1 MKRRIIGLL
10 IALCLVGTLFTA
22 CSQDAPSGN
31 SGSASQSSSN
41 GGEEYIATVKSKY
54 ADVTDAPTFK
64 IGFTHTPPSDTLSAA
79 YHRVLDYTAAEFG
92 CEMMYGEIMSGDLS
106 EWQAA
111 YENLGQAGCDG
122 EIIIYCTGATVEY
135 FDSKGIYWASVCSE
149 IIDQDIIQIA
159 CASDYY
165 CGNICEVDEQAG
177 YDMAQGMYDAGCRY
191 IAYLAPTAGMNTCHD
206 ERVRGIERFLDDHPD
221 VELATSWRGSPF
233 ATGVQEVL
241 AAYPDIDGL
250 MSTGGDTAIPAAIYA
265 AGMEKTCKYA
275 CVDIQEGVYDQLKD
289 GVCVW
294 VAGGQYPTAQLGFA
308 LVYNGLTGHK
318 IMPDLATTM
327 HRPYMYIKS
336 AEDYENYMKYMEGS
350 IPAYTGDEIKDLCAV
365 YNKEASDEK
374 LGELLQSY
382 CDNYTMED
390 LLKRHG
396 DLNIE

>member
-92 CEMMYGEIMSGDLS
+92 CEMMYGEI
-106 EWQAA
+106 
-111 YENLGQAGCDG
+111 
-122 EIIIYCTGATVEY
+122 IIYCTGATVEY

-149 IIDQDIIQIA
+149 IIDQDIIQMA

>member
-1 MKRRIIGLL
+1 MPGSNAVHGLL
-10 IALCLVGTLFTA
+10 TNT
-22 CSQDAPSGN
+22 PSGAN
-31 SGSASQSSSN
+31 SN
-41 GGEEYIATVKSKY
+41 GQSELSTGEEYVATVQSKY

-92 CEMMYGEIMSGDLS
+92 CEMVYGEVTSGDLS

-149 IIDQDIIQIA
+149 IVDEDIIQMA
-159 CASDYY
+159 CASEYY

-191 IAYLAPTAGMNTCHD
+191 IAYLAPTAGMNVCHD
-206 ERVRGIERFLDDHPD
+206 ERVRGIDRFLDEHPD
-221 VELATSWRGSPF
+221 MELATSWRGSPF

-265 AGMEKTCKYA
+265 AGMDKTCKYA

-289 GVCVW
+289 GMCVW

-318 IMPDLATTM
+318 IMPDLSTTM

-336 AEDYENYMKYMEGS
+336 AEDYENYIKYMEGS
-350 IPAYTGDEIKDLCAV
+350 IPAYTGDELKDLCAV
-365 YNKEASDEK
+365 YNAEATDEE
-374 LGELLQSY
+374 LGALLQSY

-390 LLKRHG
+390 LLERHG
-396 DLNIE
+396 NLDIE

>member
-106 EWQAA
+106 EAA

-149 IIDQDIIQIA
+149 IIDQDIIQMA

>member
-10 IALCLVGTLFTA
+10 MAMCLGATLFTA
-22 CSQDAPSGN
+22 CSQNTPSGAN
-31 SGSASQSSSN
+31 SN
-41 GGEEYIATVKSKY
+41 GQSELSTGEEYVATVQSKY

-92 CEMMYGEIMSGDLS
+92 CEMVYGEVTSGDLS

-149 IIDQDIIQIA
+149 IVDEDIIQMA
-159 CASDYY
+159 CASEYY

-191 IAYLAPTAGMNTCHD
+191 IAYLAPTAGMNVCHD
-206 ERVRGIERFLDDHPD
+206 ERVRGIDRFLDEHPD
-221 VELATSWRGSPF
+221 MELATSWRGSPF

-265 AGMEKTCKYA
+265 AGMDKTCKYA

-289 GVCVW
+289 GMCVW

-318 IMPDLATTM
+318 IMPDLSTTM

-336 AEDYENYMKYMEGS
+336 ATSSRSAKIRFHSEKYR
-350 IPAYTGDEIKDLCAV
+350 PL
-365 YNKEASDEK
+365 K
-374 LGELLQSY
+374 L
-382 CDNYTMED
+382 
-390 LLKRHG
+390 
-396 DLNIE
+396 

>member
-1 MKRRIIGLL
+1 
-10 IALCLVGTLFTA
+10 
-22 CSQDAPSGN
+22 
-31 SGSASQSSSN
+31 
-41 GGEEYIATVKSKY
+41 
-54 ADVTDAPTFK
+54 
-64 IGFTHTPPSDTLSAA
+64 
-79 YHRVLDYTAAEFG
+79 
-92 CEMMYGEIMSGDLS
+92 MMYGEIMSGDLS

-149 IIDQDIIQIA
+149 IIDQDIIQMA

-350 IPAYTGDEIKDLCAV
+350 IPAYTGDEIKNLCAV

>member
-149 IIDQDIIQIA
+149 IIDQDIIQMA

-275 CVDIQEGVYDQLKD
+275 SLDIQEGVYDQLKD
-289 GVCVW
+289 GVSVW

>member
-149 IIDQDIIQIA
+149 IIDQDIIQMA

-265 AGMEKTCKYA
+265 
-275 CVDIQEGVYDQLKD
+275 
-289 GVCVW
+289 
-294 VAGGQYPTAQLGFA
+294 VAWKKPANMRA
-308 LVYNGLTGHK
+308 LIFRK
-318 IMPDLATTM
+318 
-327 HRPYMYIKS
+327 
-336 AEDYENYMKYMEGS
+336 
-350 IPAYTGDEIKDLCAV
+350 
-365 YNKEASDEK
+365 ASTI
-374 LGELLQSY
+374 S
-382 CDNYTMED
+382 
-390 LLKRHG
+390 
-396 DLNIE
+396 

>member
-10 IALCLVGTLFTA
+10 MAMCLGATLFTA
-22 CSQDAPSGN
+22 CSQNTPSGAN
-31 SGSASQSSSN
+31 SN
-41 GGEEYIATVKSKY
+41 GQSELSTGEEYVATVQSKY

-92 CEMMYGEIMSGDLS
+92 CEMVYGEVTSGDLS

-149 IIDQDIIQIA
+149 IVDEDIIQMA
-159 CASDYY
+159 CASEYY

-191 IAYLAPTAGMNTCHD
+191 VCHD
-206 ERVRGIERFLDDHPD
+206 ERVRGIDRFLDEHPD
-221 VELATSWRGSPF
+221 MELATSWRGSPF

-265 AGMEKTCKYA
+265 AGMDKTCKYA

-289 GVCVW
+289 GMCVW

-318 IMPDLATTM
+318 IMPDLSTTM

-336 AEDYENYMKYMEGS
+336 AEDYENYIKYMEGS
-350 IPAYTGDEIKDLCAV
+350 IPAYTGDELKDLCAV
-365 YNKEASDEK
+365 YNAEATDEE
-374 LGELLQSY
+374 LGALLQSY

-390 LLKRHG
+390 LLERHG
-396 DLNIE
+396 NLDIE

>member
-1 MKRRIIGLL
+1 MTSASTESLTPIAFRYVDSLYVMYTSDFSTMSVTMPVQMYMLHSDATKMGTRNSTWASAEKLL
-10 IALCLVGTLFTA
+10 HIAAISTQASAATAMGRLVWRMSMA
-22 CSQDAPSGN
+22 APSW
-31 SGSASQSSSN
+31 
-41 GGEEYIATVKSKY
+41 EK
-54 ADVTDAPTFK
+54 
-64 IGFTHTPPSDTLSAA
+64 
-79 YHRVLDYTAAEFG
+79 
-92 CEMMYGEIMSGDLS
+92 
-106 EWQAA
+106 AA

-149 IIDQDIIQIA
+149 IIDQDIIQMA